1 MYRPAMVPVR
11 PMPNSTWRPVHQQG
25 GMVRSVQPMMGQ
37 AMIVNSMQQQYRPVM
52 QGQYIRQPN
61 MGQTMHHMHP
71 QSIQQGVHPNMQQN
85 IPRQG
90 MPPQSMPQQSI
101 PQPSVPQQRMPQ
113 VMPQQQQAPPPP
125 QKPVNTPP
133 TLVQTKGD
141 WSEYRTHDNKSY
153 FHNKITRETKW
164 HKPEELKSIGEK
176 ILDACPWKSQTT
188 EDGRTYYYHAV
199 T

>member
-52 QGQYIRQPN
+52 QGKYIRQPN

-71 QSIQQGVHPNMQQN
+71 QRIQQGEHPNMQ
-85 IPRQG
+85 
-90 MPPQSMPQQSI
+90 
-101 PQPSVPQQRMPQ
+101 
-113 VMPQQQQAPPPP
+113 QQQQAPPPP

-133 TLVQTKGD
+133 TLVQTK
-141 WSEYRTHDNKSY
+141 
-153 FHNKITRETKW
+153 
-164 HKPEELKSIGEK
+164 
-176 ILDACPWKSQTT
+176 
-188 EDGRTYYYHAV
+188 
-199 T
+199 